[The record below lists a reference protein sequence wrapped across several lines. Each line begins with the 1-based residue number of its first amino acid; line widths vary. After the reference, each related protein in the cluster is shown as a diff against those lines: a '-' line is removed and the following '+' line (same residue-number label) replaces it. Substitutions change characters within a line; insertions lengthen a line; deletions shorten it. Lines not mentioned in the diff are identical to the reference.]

1 MREFFTFQIFACDI
15 SEFALPW
22 ESRRVRRLLLGS
34 PDIEMSQGFLDI
46 QYLIRDAYSHHKLV
60 GHP

>member
-1 MREFFTFQIFACDI
+1 MREFCFFQILACDI

-34 PDIEMSQGFLDI
+34 PDIEMSQAFLDI
-46 QYLIRDAYSHHKLV
+46 Q
-60 GHP
+60 

>member
-1 MREFFTFQIFACDI
+1 MREFCFFQILACDI

-46 QYLIRDAYSHHKLV
+46 Q
-60 GHP
+60 